1 MMSQPEMVT
10 LSSPQRPHLLHLLL
24 SGKAGWEIIYFTVGG
39 CVISCLPSGG
49 FWSELGMCVR
59 EGERACVKYT
69 WLLGIRQA
77 YRGGRKSVNAE

>member
-24 SGKAGWEIIYFTVGG
+24 SGRAGLEIIYFTVGV

-49 FWSELGMCVR
+49 FWSELGMCVS
-59 EGERACVKYT
+59 ES
-69 WLLGIRQA
+69 
-77 YRGGRKSVNAE
+77 GRKSLR